1 MAELIS
7 IARPYA
13 KAAFQFASGQGQVAA
28 WSQMLSE
35 TADATQNPDVQS
47 CVNDPRIGREQLA
60 ELIIELCGES
70 LDQGGRNFISIL
82 AENHRLSLLSEIAGL
97 FNDLMQE
104 AEAVVA
110 VEVTSAKPM
119 ESGQM
124 TLLQNALEKN
134 LNKSVS
140 LTTQL
145 DESLVGG
152 AVIRYGDQV
161 IDGSI
166 RGRLAQLAAA
176 LAQ

>member
-13 KAAFQFASGQGQVAA
+13 KAAFQFASGQGQVDTWSRMLGSAA
-28 WSQMLSE
+28 EL
-35 TADATQNPDVQS
+35 AQNPDVQN
-47 CVNDPRIGREQLA
+47 CINDPRIGQEQLV
-60 ELIIELCGES
+60 ELVVDICGES
-70 LDQGGRNFISIL
+70 LDQNGRNFVAIL
-82 AENHRLSLLSEIAGL
+82 AENHRLPLLAEIADL
-97 FNDLMQE
+97 FDRLKQE
-104 AEAVVA
+104 AEAVVS
-110 VEVTSAKPM
+110 VEVTTARPI
-119 ESGQM
+119 ESVQM

-140 LTTQL
+140 LSTQL

-166 RGRLAQLAAA
+166 RGRLAQLATA